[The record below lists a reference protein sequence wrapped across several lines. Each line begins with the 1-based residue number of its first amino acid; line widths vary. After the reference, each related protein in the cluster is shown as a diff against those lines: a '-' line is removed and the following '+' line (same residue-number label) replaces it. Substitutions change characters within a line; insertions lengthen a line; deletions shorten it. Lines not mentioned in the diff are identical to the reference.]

1 MDPLVPGGSAP
12 SQRRAWDTVFFVTTS
27 TTAAVASLFHKL
39 DHILVQLPLSFL
51 SLVLWVLDFGNT
63 STPKP
68 AAMAVDT
75 TAKPIDPQGDFEGD
89 IKVDNKPPSKA
100 DLEKVADSPVLDV
113 DKKSH
118 TFKSLYADNE
128 QGARR
133 VLIIFIRHFFC
144 GNCQEYLRTPSP
156 PSVPPPSSPPPHPT
170 HQSNNNRLW
179 PTRTHTHVHPRD
191 LLPLPHLRRPHAPTL
206 PPTRHDYDACAR

>member
-75 TAKPIDPQGDFEGD
+75 AAKPIDPQGDFEGD

-144 GNCQEYLRTPSP
+144 GVRLPPSP
-156 PSVPPPSSPPPHPT
+156 PFQARAYTRPQLTCQCVYRTAKNTSAPSPPPFPPPSSPPSPHP
-170 HQSNNNRLW
+170 
-179 PTRTHTHVHPRD
+179 PK
-191 LLPLPHLRRPHAPTL
+191 
-206 PPTRHDYDACAR
+206 

>member
-75 TAKPIDPQGDFEGD
+75 AAKPIDPQGDFEGD

-144 GNCQEYLRTPSP
+144 GVR
-156 PSVPPPSSPPPHPT
+156 
-170 HQSNNNRLW
+170 
-179 PTRTHTHVHPRD
+179 
-191 LLPLPHLRRPHAPTL
+191 L
-206 PPTRHDYDACAR
+206 PPFLPSRREPMQDLN